1 MRLEGRTG
9 MTDPG
14 DHGSPPDHEPVTRGG
29 PDLPPPASVTGRDGE
44 PAGAAGSPEPNG
56 LFVGPA
62 DAPDRYELL
71 GHGMSGGEGTT
82 WKARYRG
89 DLAAP
94 LPLAIKLLDP
104 PRDAGPE
111 RPSARDRRRWQ
122 DQAVLL
128 RHLDLEHLV
137 RLDEVFLGAPPHLRG
152 TARPDAG
159 TMAYLV
165 MEWVEGPTLQALL
178 GGVRATR
185 ATIRERLEHVAHVC
199 EALAS
204 LASMTRS
211 GGNPSLHRDVKPT
224 NCIVH
229 AVRGV
234 VLIDVS
240 TLRLIDDGHDSAG
253 RHTPAYTSPEVLAAP
268 HLPRSVAADVYSL
281 GALAFFCLT
290 GQDPPAAD
298 TPGAAG
304 YIAGE
309 LRAVAEE
316 AGVGDPGRLTSHLL
330 TTLDAQAARRP
341 KDLRNWARD
350 LREAASPGSDR
361 AAAGAGEAAGAA
373 GGHGGRP
380 RHPRRRTTRPA
391 LSALAVIVAASVVV
405 LPRLIA
411 APDGSDT
418 REGRQPPTA
427 SSATAGVTPPGA
439 ASPAGDATTAT
450 GTITSPVD
458 GADVKACAYFSG
470 TSSLPPE
477 TTLLLV
483 VQNVDNGDLARYVQV
498 VFDYDRPAALPAWRG
513 AQYFGGKRHGIDQ
526 DYQVDLIAVDLEA
539 ARRDHESGAA
549 TNDALV
555 SSGELL
561 ASVRVHRIA
570 GTVPNACVGP
580 PGG

>member
-1 MRLEGRTG
+1 MKDSSGHEA
-9 MTDPG
+9 
-14 DHGSPPDHEPVTRGG
+14 SPDREPVTRGG
-29 PDLPPPASVTGRDGE
+29 PDLPSLASVAGRDGE
-44 PAGAAGSPEPNG
+44 SAGPAGSAEPNG
-56 LFVGPA
+56 LFVGPV

-71 GHGMSGGEGTT
+71 GHGITGGEGTT

-89 DLAAP
+89 NLAAP

-104 PRDAGPE
+104 PRHAGPE

-128 RHLDLEHLV
+128 RHLDLEHVV
-137 RLDEVFLGAPPHLRG
+137 RLDEVFLGAPSHLRG
-152 TARPDAG
+152 TARPDAP
-159 TMAYLV
+159 TVAYLV

-178 GGVRATR
+178 GGVRATPG
-185 ATIRERLEHVAHVC
+185 TIRERLGYVGHVC

-211 GGNPSLHRDVKPT
+211 GGNPSLHRDVKPA

-253 RHTPAYTSPEVLAAP
+253 WHTPAYTSPEVLAAP

-298 TPGAAG
+298 TPGATG
-304 YIAGE
+304 HIAGE
-309 LRAVAEE
+309 LRVVAGE
-316 AGVGDPGRLTSHLL
+316 AGVRDPDRLTSHILM
-330 TTLDAQAARRP
+330 TLDAQAARRP
-341 KDLRNWARD
+341 KDLRGWARD
-350 LREAASPGSDR
+350 LLEAASPGSGP
-361 AAAGAGEAAGAA
+361 AASGLA
-373 GGHGGRP
+373 GRP
-380 RHPRRRTTRPA
+380 PHPHRRMVRPA

-405 LPRLIA
+405 LPRLLAI
-411 APDGSDT
+411 PDGSNT
-418 REGRQPPTA
+418 QKGQEPPI
-427 SSATAGVTPPGA
+427 SSSTISGATVSGSTDSAGDVATAA
-439 ASPAGDATTAT
+439 
-450 GTITSPVD
+450 GTITSPVN

-483 VQNVDNGDLARYVQV
+483 VQNIDNGDLAKYVQV
-498 VFDYDRPAALPAWRG
+498 VFDYERPATLSRWRG

-526 DYQVDLIAVDLEA
+526 DYQVDLLAVDLEA

-555 SSGELL
+555 NSGELL

-580 PGG
+580 PSG